1 MARSSRT
8 KTRSDVRAVASMAA
22 EGVQS
27 AVTRPR
33 RTFTVLHLRSGT
45 PPCAMR
51 SRGAVSM
58 SEMPT
63 MNPRRSAG
71 RWLACALLIACWT
84 QAGVVVVHHHVPA
97 LLGEHSTGG
106 NSGGQHDPATC
117 VLCHFI
123 SQLRAQCWLAAVS
136 SYPAAQRGG
145 SGPIGTR
152 RRSCRRSPLATATPL
167 ARHPALRS
175 PDVTTAPFGHTSHTR
190 VSARQRPVAP
200 GFQETA
206 NG

>member
-1 MARSSRT
+1 
-8 KTRSDVRAVASMAA
+8 MAA

-27 AVTRPR
+27 KAPRPR
-33 RTFTVLHLRSGT
+33 RTFTVLHLRSGR

-84 QAGVVVVHHHVPA
+84 QAGAVVVHHHVPA

-123 SQLRAQCWLAAVS
+123 SQLRAQCGSPPSLSIPLCSEVVLVLSELAAVLPAQPPCHSHAPRAPPS
-136 SYPAAQRGG
+136 S
-145 SGPIGTR
+145 PI
-152 RRSCRRSPLATATPL
+152 A
-167 ARHPALRS
+167 
-175 PDVTTAPFGHTSHTR
+175 
-190 VSARQRPVAP
+190 
-200 GFQETA
+200 
-206 NG
+206 